1 MSSSSPPDREG
12 PELSVER
19 YLARLGVPHDEAVPL
34 DRPTLERLQRA
45 HVLTVPFETFSIG
58 GDPFGDRDGGGV
70 SLSLPTLYEK
80 IVDERR
86 GGFCFELNGLFGW
99 LLSEL
104 GFDVTRLAGRMV
116 QAIEVPANHHPLLV
130 RLDRAYV
137 VDVGMGSPMLRSPI
151 ALGESNPPDGAGVS
165 WRLVESD
172 RPDADYLLQY
182 RTETGEWTDR
192 YVFDTTPRSL
202 RYFAATCEYLQSAPE
217 SGFTD
222 DPVATMATPDGHKK
236 LNPET
241 FSVTRGG
248 ETEERSIDADEYY
261 SLLETEFDIVFGETV
276 GPL

>member
-1 MSSSSPPDREG
+1 MCFSSPLDSEG
-12 PELSVER
+12 RELSTEG
-19 YLARLGVPHDEAVPL
+19 YLARLGIPRDEPVSP

-80 IVDERR
+80 TVDERR

-130 RLDRAYV
+130 RLDRPYV

-151 ALGESNPPDGAGVS
+151 ALGESSAPDDAGVS

-172 RPDADYLLQY
+172 RPDADHLLQY
-182 RTETGEWTDR
+182 RTEADEWADR

-202 RYFAATCEYLQSAPE
+202 GYFAATCEYLQNAPE
-217 SGFTD
+217 SGFTG
-222 DPVATMATPDGHKK
+222 DPVATMATPDGYKK

-241 FSVTRGG
+241 FSLTRGG
-248 ETEERSIDADEYY
+248 GSEERSVDADEYS
-261 SLLETEFDIVFGETV
+261 SLLETEFDIAFSEAAD
-276 GPL
+276 PL